1 MSSWGRPLPRQKP
14 PTTLVITHSSGFF
27 SCCTIRLTK
36 IIEYCNKYGKLP
48 DRVDSDK
55 QFEWY
60 KPDPARSVVDDYFQ
74 TLPTSIRVSFPI
86 FFETFHQFTDFRK
99 LPFASLRPFI
109 ERYFSLTEGIK
120 TLVKTIESKYSIDY
134 GNTCVLFYRGN
145 DKATETTLSSY
156 EDYIRRAR
164 VLLSTH
170 PAVRFLIQS
179 DETEFI
185 DAISVLPN
193 TVVFRDEIRHISKAS
208 TSVDL
213 AMPAT
218 NYEFSKL
225 FLAIVYLMSQ
235 CKWILMGS
243 GNISLWITLY
253 RGSCENIQQFLEG
266 SWY

>member
-1 MSSWGRPLPRQKP
+1 
-14 PTTLVITHSSGFF
+14 
-27 SCCTIRLTK
+27 
-36 IIEYCNKYGKLP
+36 
-48 DRVDSDK
+48 VDSDK

-74 TLPTSIRVSFPI
+74 TLPTSIRVSLPI

-253 RGSCENIQQFLEG
+253 RGSCENIQQFLAG